1 MMIDRSKELFLT
13 KANDSLSDLYA
24 QDVRKSVAKEFQTGD
39 ELALHRKM
47 MKEMFYLI
55 VELHGS
61 EVRSDVIDKFMA
73 YFDKVE
79 QIKSNVKEELGLNEN
94 TDI

>member
-1 MMIDRSKELFLT
+1 MVDREKELFLSEQNG
-13 KANDSLSDLYA
+13 AIDELYA
-24 QDVRKSVAKEFQTGD
+24 QDVRKNVAKEFQAGD

-47 MKEMFYLI
+47 MKEMFELI

-61 EVRSDVIDKFMA
+61 EVKSDVIDKFMA

-79 QIKSNVKEELGLNEN
+79 QIKSNVKEELG
-94 TDI
+94 I

>member
-1 MMIDRSKELFLT
+1 MLNREKEILLA
-13 KANDSLSDLYA
+13 KKNDVCDKLYV
-24 QDVRKSVAKEFQTGD
+24 QDVRKSVAEDFSRED

-47 MKEMFYLI
+47 MKEMFELI

-61 EVRSDVIDKFMA
+61 EVISEVIDKFMA
-73 YFDKVE
+73 YFDRVE